1 MDEIPGSVDIAA
13 VFITLGECDG
23 APLTRMALQ
32 KMVSLSQSLYGYTK
46 GRKLFNDDG
55 LAFEYGPVTQEVR
68 RAYIDSGDRA
78 ITTPATELKHLSDD
92 QIDALAEVYALF
104 SPLNGP
110 ELANETHD
118 VGPWSRYYR
127 EGEANVIPFDELAA
141 AWPEY
146 KLAAQTHAETFVDHT
161 PGNYQ
166 MPESEVGKFDDL
178 IEQSLESRG
187 TALLQ
192 AR

>member
-1 MDEIPGSVDIAA
+1 MDETPGSVDIAA
-13 VFITLGECDG
+13 MFITLGERDG

-32 KMVSLSQSLYGYTK
+32 KLVSLSQSLYGYTR
-46 GRKLFNDDG
+46 GRKLFNDNV

-68 RAYIDSGDRA
+68 HAYKSSGGRA
-78 ITTPATELKHLSDD
+78 ITTPVTELKRFSDD

-104 SPLNGP
+104 SSLDGP
-110 ELANETHD
+110 QLANETHD

-127 EGEANVIPFDELAA
+127 KGEANIIPFDELAE

-178 IEQSLESRG
+178 IEQSLKDRRA
-187 TALLQ
+187 ALS